1 MEKDTYDPP
10 IEAAVRESN
19 SAQEVDASSQGWPW
33 GGLLFLGVVWFC
45 ILYFEVIN
53 TLLGVRRQLVNA
65 TIDPVIFWLASG
77 AVRKI
82 QLIASSLLICVSITR
97 LLRPGGAN

>member
-1 MEKDTYDPP
+1 MENDTYDPP

-19 SAQEVDASSQGWPW
+19 SAQEVDASSQGWLW

-53 TLLGVRRQLVNA
+53 TLLGVRRQLINA
-65 TIDPVIFWLASG
+65 TIDPVICWLVSG
-77 AVRKI
+77 AMRKI
-82 QLIASSLLICVSITR
+82 QLAALSLLICVSISR
-97 LLRPGGAN
+97 LLRSSGSN